1 MKAILLFALGTAV
14 IASFSACESDGEH
27 DHDHDRGGR
36 TVTTTTEETTVRH
49 PVSATTET
57 QTIRSY

>member
-1 MKAILLFALGTAV
+1 MKAILLFSLSAAV
-14 IASFSACESDGEH
+14 IATFSACESDGEN

-36 TVTTTTEETTVRH
+36 TVTTTTEETTLAR

>member
-1 MKAILLFALGTAV
+1 MKAILLFSLGAAV
-14 IASFSACESDGEH
+14 IASFSACESDGDEH
-27 DHDHDRGGR
+27 DHHHGGR
-36 TVTTTTEETTVRH
+36 TVTTTTEESTVSH